1 MQSTLLD
8 VLSGLFSACC
18 CLNLVFDFQSIYNHP
33 CRPALLARSC
43 WIYNRLGRRSR
54 IEQLHSTTPIQSAAP
69 PVVLFLHYSGAIEYC
84 RAPASTEYCNDEQRQ
99 RRRPRWWRRRGRPCP
114 GPRVPR
120 GMCRI
125 AYLIAE
131 PIDLMPIPIRSST
144 LGVCEE
150 LAGDEPL
157 RMQMAAWKEVEDQA
171 GSSSSQGA
179 RLPLPWLVAC
189 LFICCLRLIIDR
201 FINRNQSINN

>member
-1 MQSTLLD
+1 MSSGNGGGRDDGGGEDDHVLD
-8 VLSGLFSACC
+8 
-18 CLNLVFDFQSIYNHP
+18 H
-33 CRPALLARSC
+33 
-43 WIYNRLGRRSR
+43 
-54 IEQLHSTTPIQSAAP
+54 
-69 PVVLFLHYSGAIEYC
+69 EYQEVC
-84 RAPASTEYCNDEQRQ
+84 
-99 RRRPRWWRRRGRPCP
+99 
-114 GPRVPR
+114 
-120 GMCRI
+120 MCRI